1 MSNVIK
7 FSITGD
13 TNAEQ
18 VTNRAK
24 AAVSGFDKQVEG
36 IGKKFGSAFKDIFLG
51 FAAPM
56 VLLNNAIS
64 MIAASI
70 EKAKQDAQD
79 GIDLM
84 AKGETVYAN
93 AEEKKTAAFF
103 NAKAAREKEMAQVA
117 AGREKLG
124 RDFSQT
130 EAGRKAM
137 QEFLGIGLN
146 RFMASGGP
154 GGQPNYEGVFK
165 NRGFQDFMIKKFVE
179 TPEGAAYK
187 PIFDS
192 ANKDNFKPE
201 GLSSNIV
208 GVGQS
213 PGMAII
219 NEQLRVQQEIADM
232 MRRIAE
238 KWDAKENIIR
248 SEGTPYKSK
257 PDYSVPA
264 YPQFK

>member
-36 IGKKFGSAFKDIFLG
+36 IGKKFSSAFKDIALSFV
-51 FAAPM
+51 APM
-56 VLLNNAIS
+56 VLLNNAIALIS
-64 MIAASI
+64 GYVA
-70 EKAKQDAQD
+70 KVKQDAQD
-79 GIDLM
+79 GLDLL
-84 AKGETVYAN
+84 AKGETIYAN
-93 AEEKKTAAFF
+93 AEEKKMAAFF
-103 NAKAAREKEMAQVA
+103 KAKQAREAEMASVEEGKTAITTAYLETPEGQKIKEEFIRRNMGQNSA
-117 AGREKLG
+117 SGYSLRTLGQEPELREK
-124 RDFSQT
+124 
-130 EAGRKAM
+130 AMKA
-137 QEFLGIGLN
+137 FL
-146 RFMASGGP
+146 AS
-154 GGQPNYEGVFK
+154 
-165 NRGFQDFMIKKFVE
+165 
-179 TPEGAAYK
+179 PEGAAYK

-192 ANKDNFKPE
+192 AGKDNFKPE

-219 NEQLRVQQEIADM
+219 NEQLRVQQEIAEM

>member
-36 IGKKFGSAFKDIFLG
+36 IGKKFGSAFKDIALSFI
-51 FAAPM
+51 APM
-56 VLLNNAIS
+56 VLLNNAIA
-64 MIAASI
+64 MISGYVA
-70 EKAKQDAQD
+70 KVKQDAQD
-79 GIDLM
+79 GLDLL

-93 AEEKKTAAFF
+93 AEEKKMAAFF
-103 NAKAAREKEMAQVA
+103 KAKRAREAEMASV
-117 AGREKLG
+117 E
-124 RDFSQT
+124 
-130 EAGRKAM
+130 
-137 QEFLGIGLN
+137 
-146 RFMASGGP
+146 
-154 GGQPNYEGVFK
+154 EGK
-165 NRGFQDFMIKKFVE
+165 TAITTAYLE
-179 TPEGAAYK
+179 TPEGQKIKEEFIRRNMGPNSASGYSLRTLGQEPELREKAMKAFLASPEGKAYK

-192 ANKDNFKPE
+192 AGKDNFKPE
-201 GLSSNIV
+201 GLSSNVI

-213 PGMAII
+213 PAMAAI
-219 NEQLRVQQEIADM
+219 NAQLAVQQEIAEM

>member
-24 AAVSGFDKQVEG
+24 TAVSGFDKQVEG

-56 VLLNNAIS
+56 VILNNAIS
-64 MIAASI
+64 MIGSAM
-70 EKAKQDAQD
+70 EKAKQDARD
-79 GIDLM
+79 GLELI
-84 AKGETVYAN
+84 ARGETIYASS
-93 AEEKKTAAFF
+93 EEKKAAAFF
-103 NAKAAREKEMAQVA
+103 KAKKAREEEMESVRKGRAEIAREFLNTKEGSNIAGKMAIQAGATDPEAQQFFFASIATNPDFQKAALDA
-117 AGREKLG
+117 
-124 RDFSQT
+124 
-130 EAGRKAM
+130 
-137 QEFLGIGLN
+137 FLK
-146 RFMASGGP
+146 S
-154 GGQPNYEGVFK
+154 
-165 NRGFQDFMIKKFVE
+165 
-179 TPEGAAYK
+179 PEGKAYQ
-187 PIFDS
+187 PIFD
-192 ANKDNFKPE
+192 AAGKDAFKPE
-201 GLSSNIV
+201 GLSSNVV

-213 PGMAII
+213 PGMAVI
-219 NEQLRVQQEIADM
+219 NAQLAVQQEIAEM

-238 KWDAKENIIR
+238 KYDRPVNDTNFI
-248 SEGTPYKSK
+248 YKPK